1 MLQVCRKGGHLR
13 SFYQMAT
20 FSFIFVARAA
30 TPENCNKLLH
40 FGLVVMQN
48 LQLNL
53 IFWGIVH

>member
-30 TPENCNKLLH
+30 TPSNCNKLFH
-40 FGLVVMQN
+40 SGLMFMYN
-48 LQLNL
+48 LQWNF
-53 IFWGIVH
+53 IF